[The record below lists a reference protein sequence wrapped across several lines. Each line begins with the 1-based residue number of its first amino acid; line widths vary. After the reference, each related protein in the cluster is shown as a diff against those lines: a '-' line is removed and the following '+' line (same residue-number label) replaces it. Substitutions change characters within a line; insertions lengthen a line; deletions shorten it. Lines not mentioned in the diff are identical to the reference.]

1 MFVALESSIFGDC
14 EPKKFPI
21 SHVENSALRQKQF
34 EELKQGR
41 AQKKKGA
48 RQSSEEKKVG
58 PFCISFVFHSVGLNY
73 SALVIEY
80 VLIHFCLYDKTF

>member
-1 MFVALESSIFGDC
+1 MTSAFNPMFVALESSIFGDC

-41 AQKKKGA
+41 AQKWTCWPLLKK
-48 RQSSEEKKVG
+48 RLD
-58 PFCISFVFHSVGLNY
+58 PFVF
-73 SALVIEY
+73 
-80 VLIHFCLYDKTF
+80 